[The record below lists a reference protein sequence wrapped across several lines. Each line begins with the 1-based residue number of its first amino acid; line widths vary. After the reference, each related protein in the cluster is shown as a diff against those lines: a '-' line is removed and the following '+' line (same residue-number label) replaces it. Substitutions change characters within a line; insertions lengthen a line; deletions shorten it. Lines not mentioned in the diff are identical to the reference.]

1 MSAFQTLGLVVSL
14 VAVFAFLNHRVVKL
28 PDTVGIT
35 AIGILVSLVA
45 VLLAS
50 RDPGIAAQV
59 TRSMA
64 EFDFAGVL
72 LHGLLGLLLFAASLQ
87 LDAREIAK
95 EKWLIVVLAT
105 CGVVVS
111 TALVGIGFH
120 LVAGA
125 LGLAI
130 PLLACMLFGALIS
143 PTDPV
148 AVLAVLRRVGVPK
161 SLETR
166 IAGESLF
173 NDGTGVVVF
182 LTLLGLA
189 TRPAQVGVAS
199 TALLFVTEIVGG
211 TLYGLAVGQIGFLML
226 RRVDSYAVEILITL
240 ALATGG
246 YALAEAL
253 HVSAPIAVVL
263 MGLIVG
269 NRGKRE
275 AMSEETQRRL
285 FEFWEIVDELLN
297 LLLFGLIGLQM
308 MALTF
313 SLVHAAAAAAAIVI
327 VLAARLVSVGV
338 PIMLA
343 PRLRLYRRAA
353 ITIMTWGGLRG
364 GISIALALS
373 LPSAIA
379 GHAAIVSST
388 YGVVIFSIL
397 VQALTL
403 RRVAVRVLPASER

>member
-1 MSAFQTLGLVVSL
+1 VTAFQTLGLVVSL
-14 VAVFAFLNHRVVKL
+14 VAVFAFFNHRFVKL

-35 AIGILVSLVA
+35 AIGIVVSLVA
-45 VLLAS
+45 VVLAS
-50 RDPGIAAQV
+50 RDPAVAAAV
-59 TRSMA
+59 RRSTG
-64 EFDFAGVL
+64 EFDFAGLL
-72 LHGLLGLLLFAASLQ
+72 LHGVLGLLLFAGSLQ
-87 LDAREIAK
+87 INASDIAR

-111 TALVGIGFH
+111 TVLVGLGFY

-125 LGLAI
+125 LGLGV

-173 NDGTGVVVF
+173 NDGTAVVVF
-182 LTLLGLA
+182 LTLFGMA
-189 TRPAQVGVAS
+189 TGPAEVGAAS
-199 TALLFVTEIVGG
+199 TALLFVTEVLGGIVF
-211 TLYGLAVGQIGFLML
+211 GLAAGQIGFLML

-285 FEFWEIVDELLN
+285 FDFWEVVDELLN
-297 LLLFGLIGLQM
+297 LLLFGLIGLEM

-327 VLAARLVSVGV
+327 VLAARLVSVAV
-338 PIMLA
+338 PVVLA
-343 PRLRLYRRAA
+343 PRLRPHRIAA

-373 LPSAIA
+373 LPAAIA
-379 GHAAIVSST
+379 GHEAIVSST

-403 RRVAVRVLPASER
+403 RRVAMRALPASDR